1 MKIYLAASFARQA
14 EMREKRAA
22 LEKIGHSVTSR
33 WIDESTV
40 DDGIAAAKNN
50 ATNCYHALNDIAD
63 IRDADC
69 MIAFTESPASKYS
82 RGGRHVETGVFIG
95 LMLTEAFD
103 RRLFVVGPTENIFHA
118 LPQVEHFH
126 FWIEALTELEKWR
139 PRKSRLAAVD
149 AIAAE
154 VFACDEVE

>member
-1 MKIYLAASFARQA
+1 
-14 EMREKRAA
+14 MREKRAA

-69 MIAFTESPASKYS
+69 LILFTEPTPSPRS
-82 RGGRHVETGVFIG
+82 RGGRHTEYGIFIG
-95 LMLTEAFD
+95 LMLAEQFD

-118 LPQVEHFH
+118 LPQAEHFH
-126 FWIEALTELEKWR
+126 FWIECLTELERWR

-149 AIAAE
+149 AIAKD